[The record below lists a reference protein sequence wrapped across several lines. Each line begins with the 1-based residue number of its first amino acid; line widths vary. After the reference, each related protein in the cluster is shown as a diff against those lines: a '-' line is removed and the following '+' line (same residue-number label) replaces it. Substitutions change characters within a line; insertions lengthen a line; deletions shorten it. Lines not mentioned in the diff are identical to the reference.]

1 VRTGTGL
8 HARLPPR
15 GGALRRRSWTV
26 AEMAARATKF
36 VATIYFA
43 TLVARVEVG
52 QGRAQSP
59 AFEAASVKLS
69 SDQQRQRGV
78 GGLPPPIPADR
89 QRTLIYTHVTLM
101 GVLMRAYNVLPPDIV
116 GPSWLGEK
124 FYDIVAKVPPGASPT
139 QIPAMLQGLLA
150 ERFRMQVRWT
160 NQQKAGHALVVAKSG
175 PKLTKSTPDH
185 ILKRQESYNVSRDG
199 SVKFEYRA
207 ITLEDLAMGLTR
219 LLGQPVADET
229 GIAGMFDITLECS
242 SDSLPGFQK
251 MSAAED
257 AEPAPSVVS
266 AIRGLGLD
274 LVSAKVPVRRLVVDS
289 ASAVPTEN

>member
-1 VRTGTGL
+1 
-8 HARLPPR
+8 
-15 GGALRRRSWTV
+15 
-26 AEMAARATKF
+26 MAARMTKF
-36 VATIYFA
+36 VAIAYFA
-43 TLVARVEVG
+43 ILVACAVVG
-52 QGRAQSP
+52 QGRAQSL

-69 SDQQRQRGV
+69 DDQQRQPGATGV
-78 GGLPPPIPADR
+78 PPRIPAER

-101 GVLMRAYNVLPPDIV
+101 GVLIRAYSISPSEVV

-160 NQQKAGHALVVAKSG
+160 DQQKAGHALVVAKSG
-175 PKLTKSTPDH
+175 PKLTESTPDH
-185 ILKRQESYNVSRDG
+185 ILKPRESYSVSRDA
-199 SVKFEYRA
+199 SIKFEFRA
-207 ITLEDLAMGLTR
+207 ITLADFAKSLTK

-229 GIAGMFDITLECS
+229 EIEGMFDITLECS

-274 LVSAKVPVRRLVVDS
+274 LVAANVPVRRLVVDS
-289 ASAVPTEN
+289 ASAVPTENY